1 MGIFVSVSGTG
12 LTSFDGIPALFFEK
26 VLYLYI
32 NKKTMSKELREQ
44 MDKFTNLLRKRKIRV
59 GDEVLCIKNYKF
71 MKEISQSDYDYVSQ
85 TGDDEHIM
93 DIVKGRTYLF
103 EKGEYYKVVN
113 GSENSV
119 TIESDNGERQI
130 FLLKSNL
137 TKYENQYFPIFS
149 EYFTTSK

>member
-1 MGIFVSVSGTG
+1 
-12 LTSFDGIPALFFEK
+12 
-26 VLYLYI
+26 
-32 NKKTMSKELREQ
+32 MSKELREQ

-85 TGDDEHIM
+85 TGDDENIM